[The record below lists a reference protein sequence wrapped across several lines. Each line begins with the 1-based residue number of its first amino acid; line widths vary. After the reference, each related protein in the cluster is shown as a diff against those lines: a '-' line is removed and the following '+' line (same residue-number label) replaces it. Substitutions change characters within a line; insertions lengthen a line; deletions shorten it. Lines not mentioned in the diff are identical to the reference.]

1 MGHSETATAFIGIK
15 IVLSELIAQLNETNF
30 SVIKNMLCEGYI
42 DDSNE
47 YYNEVYDE
55 IIQRERGMDDYI
67 DCLKFKEYFT
77 HEFKSRG
84 SYLKS
89 TYSNRAINDVSQGCL
104 FDKTLLVPVKK
115 IISTERWGY
124 NRYGTNGTSIPFDF
138 DLCLSTEQFKD
149 INHITKVFMIKQGP

>member
-1 MGHSETATAFIGIK
+1 MAEAFIGIK
-15 IVLSELIAQLNETNF
+15 ILLSDLILQINETNF
-30 SVIKNMLCEGYI
+30 HIIKRMLCDGYI

-55 IIQRERGMDDYI
+55 IIQRERGIDDYI
-67 DCLKFKEYFT
+67 DCLKFKEYLT

-89 TYSNRAINDVSQGCL
+89 KHSSQIINDVSQGCL
-104 FDKTLLVPVKK
+104 FDKMLLVPVKK

-124 NRYGTNGTSIPFDF
+124 DRYGINGTSTPLDF
-138 DLCLSTEQFKD
+138 DLYVSTEQFKD